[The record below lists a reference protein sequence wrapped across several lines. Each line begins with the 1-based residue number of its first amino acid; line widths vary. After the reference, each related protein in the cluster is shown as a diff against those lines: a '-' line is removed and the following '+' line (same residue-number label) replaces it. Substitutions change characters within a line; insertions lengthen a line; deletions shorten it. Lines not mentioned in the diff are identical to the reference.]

1 MTVTNADDF
10 YVEDKK
16 DGRHAGE
23 SDKKEWVFLEDNFF
37 DLDKAHSHKLSLV
50 SA

>member
-23 SDKKEWVFLEDNFF
+23 SDKKEWVFLEDIF
-37 DLDKAHSHKLSLV
+37 LIWTRRTITISLW
-50 SA
+50 